1 LAELLAA
8 KDGVPNVQKSF
19 RLLSI
24 DIIAFLYN
32 TLLEFLAGAALAE
45 GDSMERP
52 ILKLQKRQHLAISP
66 KIQAGF
72 IPNQQ
77 QFPPAPNNSVK
88 KISVENVPE
97 LKNSDT
103 R

>member
-1 LAELLAA
+1 
-8 KDGVPNVQKSF
+8 
-19 RLLSI
+19 
-24 DIIAFLYN
+24 
-32 TLLEFLAGAALAE
+32 
-45 GDSMERP
+45 MERP